1 MLQARPLSLARGA
14 IRTSS
19 VLLNTPGGGS
29 CPPHLSAGREAD
41 QARPRNGSWPQAD
54 SAPRAPRPSAGLA
67 ARSRS
72 IRAAVVCS
80 RARARP
86 QSPCACASPRPGD
99 ARARARAPAS
109 AGRPRKLVLRGCVSG
124 LHASATVAMRYA
136 RACASSIRPWDRLT
150 TWLQGA
156 RRGTRARRHHRAPAA
171 PDHAFLAPASPRFMG
186 TAGRTRCEHAHCTA
200 VLRRFSCVRAARRW
214 SGARPCGCSRL
225 PRVAVGSCA
234 LHTAHVTVKSPSC
247 PGGARPPANAAAER
261 RGVPA
266 TMLRRR
272 TCRNVTVTALK
283 ASRRLTYAR
292 RPPPPLAPGMA
303 RSTARPARP
312 HTAAPA
318 AGPAATRPPCERC
331 ARTSPGL
338 GANADLRCPHMAGVP
353 SRP

>member
-136 RACASSIRPWDRLT
+136 RCT
-150 TWLQGA
+150 A
-156 RRGTRARRHHRAPAA
+156 R
-171 PDHAFLAPASPRFMG
+171 HAGPPASPR
-186 TAGRTRCEHAHCTA
+186 AGRAGSRVPGSRVPKVHGNGREDEVRARPLYCSSPKIFLCACSEKMERCPAVRMLPPPARCRRQLCTSYSTRNRQVTILPRRRPPTRKCGRGETRCACNDASSTHLQKRHGDGPQGLKAPY
-200 VLRRFSCVRAARRW
+200 LRPPPAASARAWNGAKHSEACPPPHRCPRCRPRCNATPLRALRTHK
-214 SGARPCGCSRL
+214 SGAR
-225 PRVAVGSCA
+225 
-234 LHTAHVTVKSPSC
+234 
-247 PGGARPPANAAAER
+247 
-261 RGVPA
+261 
-266 TMLRRR
+266 
-272 TCRNVTVTALK
+272 
-283 ASRRLTYAR
+283 
-292 RPPPPLAPGMA
+292 
-303 RSTARPARP
+303 
-312 HTAAPA
+312 
-318 AGPAATRPPCERC
+318 CERGS
-331 ARTSPGL
+331 ALPAYGWRAVASVMTMPYGSL
-338 GANADLRCPHMAGVP
+338 STL
-353 SRP
+353 

>member
-156 RRGTRARRHHRAPAA
+156 RRGTRARLHHRAPAA
-171 PDHAFLAPASPRFMG
+171 PDHAFLAPASPRFMVRARPLYCSSPKIFLCACSEKMERCPAVRMLPPRQLC
-186 TAGRTRCEHAHCTA
+186 TSYSTRNRQVTILPRRRPPTRKCGRGETRCACNDASSTHLQKRHGDGPQGLKAPY
-200 VLRRFSCVRAARRW
+200 LRPPPAASARAWNGAKHSEACPPPHRCPRCRPRCNATPLRALRTHK
-214 SGARPCGCSRL
+214 SGAR
-225 PRVAVGSCA
+225 
-234 LHTAHVTVKSPSC
+234 
-247 PGGARPPANAAAER
+247 
-261 RGVPA
+261 
-266 TMLRRR
+266 
-272 TCRNVTVTALK
+272 
-283 ASRRLTYAR
+283 
-292 RPPPPLAPGMA
+292 
-303 RSTARPARP
+303 
-312 HTAAPA
+312 
-318 AGPAATRPPCERC
+318 CERGS
-331 ARTSPGL
+331 ALPAYGWRAVASVMTMPYGSL
-338 GANADLRCPHMAGVP
+338 STL
-353 SRP
+353 